1 MSLTFVA
8 ALLLAVSEPTT
19 QSSFDVSVK
28 PPSHQV
34 VVFYFHRTER
44 CPTCKRVGGL
54 AEEAVTQTFPQ
65 ELKSRRVE
73 FWMVDFQDKR
83 NTELAKSYRIQGP
96 TLVLANVFDRQVK
109 EWTPMPKIWQL
120 VGKSD
125 EMQRYIDEGI
135 NHYLQRTQKD
145 AEDQK

>member
-19 QSSFDVSVK
+19 QSSVDEAVT

-54 AEEAVTQTFPQ
+54 AEEAVTQTFPK
-65 ELKSRRVE
+65 ELKSRSVE
-73 FWMVDFQDKR
+73 FWMVDFQDER
-83 NTELAKSYRIQGP
+83 HTELAKSYRIEGP

-109 EWTPMPKIWQL
+109 EWTPMPKIWQF
-120 VGKSD
+120 VGKPD
-125 EMQRYIDEGI
+125 EMRNYIDEGI
-135 NHYLQRTQKD
+135 NRYLQRTQKE
-145 AEDQK
+145 AEEQK